1 MSNSKIPVEV
11 IQTEYGELI
20 ILSKDT
26 FQSNAFRN
34 TKKAWDWQEV
44 DLLDN
49 IVKEIDNPVFFDVGA
64 NLGSFTFGLAKT
76 IKEKNG
82 FIHSF
87 EPQRIV
93 YNCLAG
99 GIALNGYDHIYA
111 YHAAVGKCEES
122 FIEAP
127 QFNYAETC
135 SFGSVEFSKQQ
146 KEKLHQ
152 ARQENNRKEYVQIFA
167 LDDFI
172 DKIDKL
178 DLLKVDVE
186 GMEEFVLESA
196 KQIIS
201 KYKPILF
208 VEFKKSSKA
217 RLKKIIERLG
227 YTNIS
232 EVGVNF
238 LCRN

>member
-1 MSNSKIPVEV
+1 MSNSKIPVEL
-11 IQTEYGELI
+11 IQTEYGDLI

-26 FQSNAFRN
+26 NQSKAFRN
-34 TKKAWDWQEV
+34 TKKASDWQEV
-44 DLLDN
+44 NLLNN

-76 IKEKNG
+76 IKEKDG

-99 GIALNGYDHIYA
+99 GVALNGYDRIYA

-135 SFGSVEFSKQQ
+135 SFGSVEFGKQQ
-146 KEKLHQ
+146 REKLHQ
-152 ARQENNRKEYVQIFA
+152 ARQENSRKEYVQIFA

-172 DKIDKL
+172 NKVDKL
-178 DLLKVDVE
+178 DLLKIDVE
-186 GMEEFVLESA
+186 GMEESVLESA
-196 KQIIS
+196 KQIIA

-208 VEFKKSSKA
+208 VEFLKSNKA
-217 RLKKIIERLG
+217 NLKKIIEELG
-227 YTNIS
+227 YVDIS
-232 EVGVNF
+232 QVGVNF
-238 LCRN
+238 LCRS

>member
-1 MSNSKIPVEV
+1 MPNSKIPVEV
-11 IQTEYGELI
+11 IQTEYGDLI

-26 FQSNAFRN
+26 NQSKAFRN
-34 TKKAWDWQEV
+34 TKKAFDWQEV
-44 DLLDN
+44 NLLNN
-49 IVKEIDNPVFFDVGA
+49 IVKGIDNPVFFDVGA

-76 IKEKNG
+76 IKEKGG

-93 YNCLAG
+93 YNCLTG

-111 YHAAVGKCEES
+111 YNAAVGKCEES

-135 SFGSVEFSKQQ
+135 SFGSVEFGKQQ

-152 ARQENNRKEYVQIFA
+152 VRQENSRKEYVQIFA

-178 DLLKVDVE
+178 DLLKIDVE
-186 GMEEFVLESA
+186 GMEESVLESA
-196 KQIIS
+196 NKIIS

-208 VEFKKSSKA
+208 VEFLKSNKA
-217 RLKKIIERLG
+217 NLKKIIEKLG
-227 YTNIS
+227 YVDILQ
-232 EVGVNF
+232 VGVNF
-238 LCRN
+238 LCKN